1 MQGNAQLP
9 QTAVRC
15 SMLEQL
21 ECKHVM
27 AIELCYCYR
36 PNVPAVTQLSQSC
49 HNCVDHDKQTWGA
62 SRVRHAQTQL
72 GRCRARQGEVASHGP

>member
-1 MQGNAQLP
+1 MLWPCRADGDVVQGNALLA

-27 AIELCYCYR
+27 AMELCCCYK
-36 PNVPAVTQLSQSC
+36 PNV
-49 HNCVDHDKQTWGA
+49 
-62 SRVRHAQTQL
+62 
-72 GRCRARQGEVASHGP
+72 